1 MVILA
6 WLSTFGLKYV
16 TTQVENSALKKKNL
30 KSVNFMTKVNAL

>member
-16 TTQVENSALKKKNL
+16 TTVEKIRIKKEFKER
-30 KSVNFMTKVNAL
+30 SFYDKVNAL

>member
-16 TTQVENSALKKKNL
+16 TTVEK
-30 KSVNFMTKVNAL
+30 FRITKEFKER

>member
-16 TTQVENSALKKKNL
+16 TTQVENSALKKK
-30 KSVNFMTKVNAL
+30 KKEFKER

>member
-16 TTQVENSALKKKNL
+16 TTQVENSALKKKGF
-30 KSVNFMTKVNAL
+30 KER